1 MLKYGPSNV
10 SSKMSCWHG
19 NFNQISNRQQV
30 KYEKLLTCDLW
41 SDTWWV
47 TIYLLKM
54 WTIPLY
60 RGLYTVFWWM
70 YIISNIAI
78 VWIVFCTVDTHPLV
92 WCEVLHIEHFVIC
105 ISESGRVTRVQH
117 LVWQQHWRWWWW
129 HRRSSWWDCDHWRVV
144 HPWSCYCWCCDRK
157 LCFLQA
163 VDCCSCQLILIQF
176 SYSLVILH
184 TLDTVWWYY
193 SYWIQFGDITHIG
206 YSLVI
211 LLIVEIG
218 ETSWRISRM
227 MKSVILVWTSALS
240 RWFMDTLYHR
250 FLYHEWMSICLVLI
264 LLISVFK
271 IFLEKRGSG
280 LTSAIGHQNFKAHNL
295 WIFIMSTF
303 ISIFSR
309 CINGIYL
316 SCI

>member
-1 MLKYGPSNV
+1 
-10 SSKMSCWHG
+10 MS
-19 NFNQISNRQQV
+19 
-30 KYEKLLTCDLW
+30 
-41 SDTWWV
+41 
-47 TIYLLKM
+47 
-54 WTIPLY
+54 
-60 RGLYTVFWWM
+60 
-70 YIISNIAI
+70 
-78 VWIVFCTVDTHPLV
+78 
-92 WCEVLHIEHFVIC
+92 
-105 ISESGRVTRVQH
+105 VTRVQH

-144 HPWSCYCWCCDRK
+144 HRWSCYCWCCDRK

-176 SYSLVILH
+176 SIF
-184 TLDTVWWYY
+184 
-193 SYWIQFGDITHIG
+193 IQFGDITHIG

-211 LLIVEIG
+211 LLLLVIQFGDITLTGYSLVILLIIEIG

-227 MKSVILVWTSALS
+227 MRSVILVWISALS

-280 LTSAIGHQNFKAHNL
+280 LTSTIGILKHIIYG
-295 WIFIMSTF
+295 WIFIMSTYF
-303 ISIFSR
+303 HIFMMHKR
-309 CINGIYL
+309 NL
-316 SCI
+316 SGK